1 MAKTTDS
8 GLALGWSMLV
18 FSLYVRDVA
27 ELKNRL
33 IGRFT
38 QTHFLGEHKAI
49 ALGILAMTDGAR
61 YFRV

>member
-1 MAKTTDS
+1 
-8 GLALGWSMLV
+8 MLV
-18 FSLYVRDVA
+18 FSLYGRDVA
-27 ELKNRL
+27 GLKKRL
-33 IGRFT
+33 MERFS